1 MSQIQQLA
9 LVYGDSKNAS
19 TMDWVTQFPVNVIPV
34 PRPVVGVNGYMRM
47 FPGLVKQQ
55 DVDGVS
61 RGAQWNTVKELPYRV
76 MGGKLYLNREEVGDV
91 SGTDRISMAHSRA
104 SQGVSS
110 NGSLVLYGYDGVTKV
125 FSNWPTSVV
134 PTPFDWGAV
143 GDVTHLRQR
152 YIFAQKG
159 TDTIWVSSLDDESK
173 PDKVAPFY
181 RAESMPDG
189 ILALREW
196 RDYVLCFGSSTIEF
210 FSLTGNAQSILQS
223 QPSYMVRIGIAGQFA
238 VCDYLDTFAF
248 VSSPSRGQP
257 SVYMMASAG
266 GTYQEIAN
274 YQINQ
279 ILSEYS
285 TAELADT
292 VCERVY
298 IKSHKFLIIHLP
310 RHTLIYDAVAS
321 QSMGIQ
327 AWSIL
332 KTGLNDDVYRA
343 IDFMNEGDV
352 ISCGDKLSP
361 ILGKQTDSLSSQYGE
376 DQELI
381 MYTPLIP
388 AENAIV
394 SDFEI
399 EVNTGASAVVNHVFV
414 SSTEDGI
421 NYGME
426 KLVNSDAPW
435 RWMSRT
441 LWRKVGR
448 VRTKI
453 GFKIRMVGAT
463 PATMANCKVRVD

>member
-9 LVYGDSKNAS
+9 LVYGDNKNSS
-19 TMDWVTQFPVNVIPV
+19 TMDWVTKFPVNVIPV

-61 RGAQWNTVKELPYRV
+61 RGVQWNTVKDLPYRV
-76 MGGKLYLNREEVGDV
+76 MGGKIYLDGDV
-91 SGTDRISMAHSRA
+91 VDDVPNSDRVSMAHSRA

-110 NGSLVLYGYDGVTKV
+110 GGELRLYQYDGGVKV
-125 FSNWPTSVV
+125 FSNWPTDVV
-134 PTPFDWGAV
+134 PDPFDWGQV

-173 PDKVAPFY
+173 PDKTAPFY

-257 SVYMMASAG
+257 SVYMMASSG

-285 TAELADT
+285 TEELSAT
-292 VCERVY
+292 VCERLY
-298 IKSHKFLIIHLP
+298 IKAHKFLIIHLP

-332 KTGLNDDVYRA
+332 KTGLGDDVYRA

-352 ISCGDKLSP
+352 ISCGDKKLP

-399 EVNTGASAVVNHVFV
+399 EVNTGASGVVNHVFV

-435 RWMSRT
+435 RWLSRT

-453 GFKIRMVGAT
+453 GFKIRLVGAT
-463 PATMANCKVRVD
+463 PATMANCRVRVD